1 MSTELIEATGQQVAG
16 EAGEPGSVAQALE
29 SAGYG
34 PDELVHE
41 SDDRLVLA
49 LAAALVAG
57 LCGLAAVLAPATP
70 AVIAV
75 VLGAAAV
82 AVAGTAVGRGRR

>member
-1 MSTELIEATGQQVAG
+1 MSAEAIEAAGQLAAA
-16 EAGEPGSVAQALE
+16 EDREPASVAEALE

-70 AVIAV
+70 AAIAV

-82 AVAGTAVGRGRR
+82 AVAGTAIARGRR